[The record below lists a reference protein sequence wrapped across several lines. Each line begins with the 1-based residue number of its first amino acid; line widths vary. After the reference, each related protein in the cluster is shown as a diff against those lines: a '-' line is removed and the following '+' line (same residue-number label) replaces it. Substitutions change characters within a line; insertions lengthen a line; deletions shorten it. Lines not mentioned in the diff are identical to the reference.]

1 MHHLLIEWLYETFV
15 LFTMSLRWRG
25 VDPPQSM
32 HQNPASVPTE
42 VRRGRELWD
51 DTDDEDEPPRQR
63 PKRTDPE
70 KEVRDTVS
78 RVIAE
83 ASMSAIEAEPSDL
96 RAVNLLR
103 SFRAQADVLGTLGVF
118 DSPNTVIGKVLYDE
132 TGGHEQ
138 LLKTIDAHIAR
149 ERAKEPVVDMGAYM
163 KSPKLPESLP
173 YHVFDNN
180 EELKDLA
187 IRRIGAEI
195 DSIDAID
202 RVIDASWESEHV
214 DENLDKEMRV
224 QAQKIL
230 EAERLL
236 RDGIVRATDA
246 LLAANPAQNHTG
258 RWSLVVNDPEYARL
272 AQEHKKQLYGKS
284 QKAPAPAA
292 ADTKGGLLP
301 PPEQVTGS
309 FWDWM
314 RGFWSDQEPD
324 EEIQKNEQDA
334 AAKAYADRQ
343 AELERLKGLFTQ
355 QQVDLL
361 ETEEFVENVG
371 GVADYVLAFGKYSW
385 FEHRNNPIQATLT
398 AIPITLGIM
407 AATGTAG
414 ITMPFAVASLV
425 LSNTVK
431 GVLNRLKRKEPV
443 TPPALRKW
451 FKFVKENKEYALVA
465 SVIGPMTGGLVSG
478 WVLEA
483 FHEYE
488 LLGLLYVAR
497 GARSFLGFSR
507 VGATPERVGEI
518 AREVRAA
525 VRVVDAGTGHTPY
538 EIHDATTTLT
548 FNGARAEQLAR
559 PGWTRSF
566 GADSI
571 RDAVDKVWS
580 GSLDWLGNLAGGLL
594 IAGSTVWKIVSFET
608 DSFRPDRARIYLYLN
623 DPENDGPRRM
633 MEQQAWALPALSI
646 LYEGEEN
653 RRGDQRAPRTNI
665 DNPKSVKEWLPAKS
679 KEALKSAN
687 DWKNWYTMQTD
698 WRKKSARTII
708 RNAKNVATWSTPIR
722 QMSEDLTDPFRIVP
736 LMKTGMTALNKDW
749 EEWKVMWATM
759 EKHSGRSAGDE
770 RLVDWT
776 SIDSVEVPT
785 GTITKSWY
793 ILYKVLQYQYAY
805 ITGGRNPSYKTDVY
819 FDAWAHNLSTPR
831 HADMLTEI
839 KDVFPK
845 AKAQAALEDGG
856 RNKVILAKF
865 IGDDASQLTQLF
877 ERYYPAARDLN
888 IIDVQ
893 LHTQAQL
900 DELVKRVPNLAGAQ
914 DDHLGMGPIVADGP
928 PGAGSAGVQASVVD
942 EVYARVSALRL

>member
-1 MHHLLIEWLYETFV
+1 
-15 LFTMSLRWRG
+15 MSLRG
-25 VDPPQSM
+25 SDVDPPQSM
-32 HQNPASVPTE
+32 HQNPAPVPTE

-51 DTDDEDEPPRQR
+51 GDDTEDEPPRQR
-63 PKRTDPE
+63 PKTTDPE

-118 DSPNTVIGKVLYDE
+118 DSPNTVIGKVLHDE

-163 KSPKLPESLP
+163 KSPKLPDSLP
-173 YHVFDNN
+173 YHIFDDN

-187 IRRIGAEI
+187 IRRIGAEL

-202 RVIDASWESEHV
+202 RVIEASWESEHV
-214 DENLDKEMRV
+214 DENLDKEVKV
-224 QAQKIL
+224 QTTKIL
-230 EAERLL
+230 KAERLL
-236 RDGIVRATDA
+236 RDGVVRAIDA
-246 LLAANPAQNHTG
+246 LLAANTTRNYTG
-258 RWSLVVNDPEYARL
+258 RWSLKVNDPEYARL
-272 AQEHKKQLYGKS
+272 AKEHKKQFYGKS
-284 QKAPAPAA
+284 QKALAPAA
-292 ADTKGGLLP
+292 ADTKEGVLP

-309 FWDWM
+309 LWDWM
-314 RGFWSDQEPD
+314 RSLWSDQETD
-324 EEIQKNEQDA
+324 EEIQGNEQGA
-334 AAKAYADRQ
+334 AATAYEARQ

-361 ETEEFVENVG
+361 ETAEFAENVG
-371 GVADYVLAFGKYSW
+371 GVADYVLAFGKYSVL
-385 FEHRNNPIQATLT
+385 EHWNNPIQATLT
-398 AIPITLGIM
+398 AIPIALGIM
-407 AATGTAG
+407 AATATAG
-414 ITMPFAVASLV
+414 IIMPWAVTSLV

-451 FKFVKENKEYALVA
+451 FKFVKENTEYALVA
-465 SVIGPMTGGLVSG
+465 SVIGPMAGGLVGG

-483 FHEYE
+483 YHEYE
-488 LLGLLYVAR
+488 LLGLLYRSHNQPGRLGTNFGRMVNSPREVAEIATSVR
-497 GARSFLGFSR
+497 EAARTVADGIGR
-507 VGATPERVGEI
+507 VGDVTVFAPAELDLEG
-518 AREVRAA
+518 
-525 VRVVDAGTGHTPY
+525 VRVK
-538 EIHDATTTLT
+538 
-548 FNGARAEQLAR
+548 QLAK
-559 PGWTRSF
+559 PGWTRSI
-566 GADSI
+566 GADWI
-571 RDAVDKVWS
+571 RDAVDEVWS

-594 IAGSTVWKIVSFET
+594 IAGSTVCKIVSFET

-623 DPENDGPRRM
+623 DPENDGPKRM
-633 MEQQAWALPALSI
+633 MEEQAWALPALSL
-646 LYEGEEN
+646 LYEGVEN
-653 RRGDQRAPRTNI
+653 KRGEQRAPRTTI

-687 DWKNWYTMQTD
+687 DWKNWYVRQTD

-736 LMKTGMTALNKDW
+736 LMKTGMTALNANW
-749 EEWKVMWATM
+749 EAWKVMWATM

-770 RLVDWT
+770 LLVDGT
-776 SIDSVEVPT
+776 STDSNHVIS
-785 GTITKSWY
+785 GNITKSWY
-793 ILYKVLQYQYAY
+793 MLYKVLEYQYAY
-805 ITGGRNPSYKTDVY
+805 ITGGLNPSYKTNVY

-831 HADMLTEI
+831 HTDMLDDI
-839 KDVFPK
+839 VYVFPK
-845 AKAQAALEDGG
+845 AKEQSELLPDGG

-865 IGDDASQLTQLF
+865 KGNDESELTQLF
-877 ERYYPAARDLN
+877 ERYYPAAQHLN
-888 IIDVQ
+888 WTVVPPR
-893 LHTQAQL
+893 TQAQL

-914 DDHLGMGPIVADGP
+914 GDQLGMGPLVADGP
-928 PGAGSAGVQASVVD
+928 DAAGPQVQASVVD